1 MLGGKT
7 GQPNGTAGGRDGGGG
22 LGGLGGLG
30 GGGEG
35 GGVEGGGVGGEGGL
49 GGLGGRLGGDFGG
62 GLGVTASVS
71 KPRPRASMP
80 RHWSARPNPR
90 QTGARCAYPADMV
103 RGTRQVS
110 K

>member
-80 RHWSARPNPR
+80 A
-90 QTGARCAYPADMV
+90 TGARAQTHAKMALGAHIQRNMGAAHD
-103 RGTRQVS
+103 